1 MAPSS
6 REFDSQSPE
15 LSLVRLPI
23 RDDHVAQIMT
33 AVLVLALAYL
43 TYAGTVNI
51 WVSLLVVF
59 ACLIAA
65 WKMFLPVKIELGPR
79 GIIQT
84 TIFGSRKTPWRE
96 IARYQSHPHGVIL
109 YLTAD
114 DSPLAGFASI
124 DLACRK
130 MKTDLEST
138 VRFYMESRRLRTGS
152 SIVRMAED
160 ASNSKS
166 EAS

>member
-6 REFDSQSPE
+6 REFETQSPE

-23 RDDHVAQIMT
+23 RDDHFAQAAM
-33 AVLVLALAYL
+33 AVMLVVLASL
-43 TYAGTVNI
+43 TYSGTVSVWI
-51 WVSLLVVF
+51 SLVVVL
-59 ACLIAA
+59 ACLVAS
-65 WKMFLPVKIELGPR
+65 WKMFVPVKIDLGPR

-84 TIFGSRKTPWRE
+84 SFLGSRKTPWRE
-96 IARYQSHPHGVIL
+96 IARYELHEQGVVL
-109 YLTAD
+109 YLTQD
-114 DSPLAGFASI
+114 ESPLAGFTSI

-130 MKTDLEST
+130 MRPELESI

-152 SIVRMAED
+152 SIVRMAD
-160 ASNSKS
+160 DFSNSKS